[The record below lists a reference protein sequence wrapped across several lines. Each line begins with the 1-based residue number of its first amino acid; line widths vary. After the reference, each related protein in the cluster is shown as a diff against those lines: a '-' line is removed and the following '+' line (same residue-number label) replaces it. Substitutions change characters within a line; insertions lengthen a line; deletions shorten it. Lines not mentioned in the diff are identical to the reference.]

1 MARFVGFA
9 IMIIGMAILFS
20 ARIYPMQRANLE
32 RWGARAFLGG
42 LVVWAVAFRLI

>member
-1 MARFVGFA
+1 MARFVGIA
-9 IMIIGMAILFS
+9 IMVIGVAIGFS
-20 ARIYPMQRANLE
+20 ARIYPTQRTNLE